1 MSKIDSIIFDL
12 DGTLWSSAKAISEA
26 WGLVLQKHENIE
38 KKEVT
43 EEELYSCMGLPMY
56 DIAAK
61 LFPSLAEN
69 IRNQLMDELCEFENG
84 YLEKRGGVL
93 YDGLEETLA
102 QLQKKYK
109 LYIVSNCQAGYIEAF
124 LDYYK
129 FHDLIED
136 IECYGNNDKPK
147 GENIALLYQRNNLED
162 AVYVGDIQGDYDA
175 SMSAGVRFIHAGYG
189 FGKVEADV
197 PEIQKFSDLIE
208 VIDTVWN

>member
-102 QLQKKYK
+102 QLQENYK
-109 LYIVSNCQAGYIEAF
+109 LYIVSI
-124 LDYYK
+124 LK
-129 FHDLIED
+129 RLSKHI
-136 IECYGNNDKPK
+136 IWK
-147 GENIALLYQRNNLED
+147 GILKIR
-162 AVYVGDIQGDYDA
+162 
-175 SMSAGVRFIHAGYG
+175 SAGEEPACQRVRAIRY
-189 FGKVEADV
+189 
-197 PEIQKFSDLIE
+197 
-208 VIDTVWN
+208 

>member
-102 QLQKKYK
+102 QLQENYK
-109 LYIVSNCQAGYIEAF
+109 LYIVSNCQDGYIEAF
-124 LDYYK
+124 IKAHHMEKY
-129 FHDLIED
+129 FED
-136 IECYGNNDKPK
+136 TECWGRTRLSK
-147 GENIALLYQRNNLED
+147 GESNKILIARNHLQNTWE
-162 AVYVGDIQGDYDA
+162 IPQGIISLPLMREFRL
-175 SMSAGVRFIHAGYG
+175 SMRRMVLARFGTAIIKYRVSGNCRRW
-189 FGKVEADV
+189 
-197 PEIQKFSDLIE
+197 
-208 VIDTVWN
+208 WNR